1 MDPRVLLE
9 TTQDATLCLTLNRP
23 EARNALNA
31 ELAESLLEAVTR
43 ASASPSVRAV
53 LLTGEG
59 ACFCAGADLATL
71 KQLRTASLD
80 ENQEDC
86 QRLKSLFRAVALCPK
101 PVVAAVNGP
110 ALAGGC
116 GLVSA
121 CDLVLAAP
129 EASFGYPEV
138 KIGFVAA
145 MVLVLLSRQVGE
157 RRARQML
164 LTGQPVPAETAE
176 RWGLVFRIVP
186 RENLVEEAVSL
197 GRQLAAGAPSALALT
212 KELLWRTSGM
222 PVGTALDLAAD
233 ANVFARC
240 NPDVRE
246 GLDAFFNKRSPGWK
260 PS

>member
-1 MDPRVLLE
+1 MAQPVLIE
-9 TTQDATLCLTLNRP
+9 SARDTALCLTLNRP
-23 EARNALNA
+23 DARNALDA
-31 ELAESLLEAVTR
+31 DLVEALLAAVGR
-43 ASASPSVRAV
+43 AAADPAVRAV
-53 LLTGEG
+53 IVTGEG

-71 KQLRTASLD
+71 KHLRGASFE
-80 ENQEDC
+80 ENEEDC
-86 QRLKSLFRAVALCPK
+86 LRLKTLFKAVVMCPK

-145 MVLVLLSRQVGE
+145 MVLVLLTRQLGE

-164 LTGQPVPAETAE
+164 LTGQPLSAECAE
-176 RWGLVFRIVP
+176 RWGLVYRIVP
-186 RENLVEEAVSL
+186 RENLLEEAVSL
-197 GRQLAAGAPSALALT
+197 CRQLAGGAPSALALT

-222 PVGTALDLAAD
+222 PAGTALDLAAD
-233 ANVFARC
+233 ANVFARYS
-240 NPDVRE
+240 PDVRE
-246 GLDAFFNKRSPGWK
+246 GLDAFFGKRSPGWK